1 MTKNC
6 LHVVLSYWRVL
17 LVLHAEFCQIYFL
30 HYDGNKLMRVH
41 PQLEK
46 KLQEKLF
53 TINLSQE
60 Y

>member
-41 PQLEK
+41 HQLEK
-46 KLQEKLF
+46 KLQGNLF
-53 TINLSQE
+53 PINLSRD

>member
-6 LHVVLSYWRVL
+6 LHVVLSNWRVL

-41 PQLEK
+41 HQLEK
-46 KLQEKLF
+46 KLREKRF
-53 TINLSQE
+53 AMNLSQD